1 MQSVF
6 FGEKQTP
13 LLISLFLVSIRRL
26 LNFFKVLNITAFRKM
41 DHLPSSDKE

>member
-13 LLISLFLVSIRRL
+13 LLISLFLEFIHRL
-26 LNFFKVLNITAFRKM
+26 LNFFKVLNITAFRNM
-41 DHLPSSDKE
+41 DLLPSSDKE